1 MRTTYRNRGKRI
13 FDIVLVASSAPVW
26 LPVTL
31 ILACIVRWTMGRPVF
46 NRQQRAGLRAREFQL
61 IKLRTMTDARDADG
75 NLLPDSVR
83 TTRLGQFLRSSS
95 LDELPELFNVLK
107 GEMSLVGPR
116 PLPTKYLPRYNAEQA
131 RRHDILPGVT
141 GWAQVN
147 GRNSLSWDEKFRL
160 DLWYKDNVAL
170 WLDLEILWMTLR
182 KVLSRED
189 INQSDTVTMEE
200 FKG

>member
-61 IKLRTMTDARDADG
+61 IKLRTMTDDRDADG

-83 TTRLGQFLRSSS
+83 TTRLGKFLRSSS
-95 LDELPELFNVLK
+95 LDELTELFNVLK